1 VGSEAAAREEVEDE
15 LQAVRT
21 EMEATRASREEV
33 WVNLGA
39 IVAACQEAEEDAGAA
54 GAPVRPWGAR

>member
-1 VGSEAAAREEVEDE
+1 MGSEAAAREEVEDE

-54 GAPVRPWGAR
+54 GARVRPWGAR